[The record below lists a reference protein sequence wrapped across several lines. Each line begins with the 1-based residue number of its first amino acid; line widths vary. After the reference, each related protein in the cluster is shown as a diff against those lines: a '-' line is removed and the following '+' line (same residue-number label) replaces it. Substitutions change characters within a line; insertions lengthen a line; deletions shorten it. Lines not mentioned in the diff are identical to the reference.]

1 MLLVKGGQIVQ
12 DEWTRVEDDASLP
25 EGPTLIS
32 AARLLAGDVAHKHLG
47 VIWPNDKPVSELA
60 PYLPKLALVA
70 LVFPTFRDGRAYT
83 QARQLR
89 EQHGFTGELRATGHV
104 LRDQFLFMARAGFTA
119 FEVTKPADAEAFA
132 KALNEFSVFY
142 QPAADTRM
150 TAWQKR
156 LAHVPKKL
164 SDFLDKEHGKG

>member
-1 MLLVKGGQIVQ
+1 MLLVKSGQIVSDQ
-12 DEWTRVEDDASLP
+12 WTRTEDDAPLP
-25 EGPTLIS
+25 EGPVLIS
-32 AARLLAGDVAHKHLG
+32 VARLLAGDVAHEPLG
-47 VIWPNDKPVSELA
+47 VIWPNDKPVSELV
-60 PYLPKLALVA
+60 PYLPKLALIA

-89 EQHGFTGELRATGHV
+89 EQHGFQGELRATGHV
-104 LRDQFLFMARAGFTA
+104 LRDQFLFMTRAGFDA
-119 FEVTKPADAEAFA
+119 FEVSKPADAEAFI

-156 LAHVPKKL
+156 LLHA
-164 SDFLDKEHGKG
+164 